1 MAIFP
6 EYAKV
11 GRIVAKENFY
21 RDIDAATKNL
31 FQSEIA
37 RIIWE
42 YKLAPNTINL
52 PIKKWAEVEVFRIV
66 LKNGEIPEKV
76 LRAIDSAIP
85 YPILFIIEKGSI
97 KKAAICYKEQS
108 QKNENVVKVDTYFYT
123 EWNDEKL
130 QGIKIDGLNIDA
142 VFSNFVRQIAGDKLT
157 TTKKNNKEKSSNSIK
172 EDIETLKERE
182 RIMKQVAVLNRKIK
196 MEPSLGKKQL
206 LAEERY
212 RLKQQLL

>member
-52 PIKKWAEVEVFRIV
+52 PAKKWTEIEVFCIV

-123 EWNDEKL
+123 KWNDEKL

-157 TTKKNNKEKSSNSIK
+157 TTNKNNKEKFPNSIK

-182 RIMKQVAVLNRKIK
+182 RIMKQVAALDRKIK
-196 MEPSLGKKQL
+196 MEPSLGKKQS

>member
-1 MAIFP
+1 MITFP
-6 EYAKV
+6 ECTKV
-11 GRIVAKENFY
+11 GKIVAKEYFY
-21 RDIDAATKNL
+21 KNIDAATKNL

-52 PIKKWAEVEVFRIV
+52 PVKKWAEIEVFRIV

-76 LRAIDSAIP
+76 LRTIDSVIP

-108 QKNENVVKVDTYFYT
+108 QKNENAIKVDTYFYT

-130 QGIKIDGLNIDA
+130 QNIKIEGLNIDT

-157 TTKKNNKEKSSNSIK
+157 ATKKKSPNSIK

-196 MEPSLGKKQL
+196 MEPSLGKKQS

>member
-52 PIKKWAEVEVFRIV
+52 PAKKWTEVEVFRIV
-66 LKNGEIPEKV
+66 LKNSEIPEKV
-76 LRAIDSAIP
+76 LRTIDSAIP

-130 QGIKIDGLNIDA
+130 QDIKIDGLNIDA

-157 TTKKNNKEKSSNSIK
+157 AAKKDNKEKFPNSIK

-182 RIMKQVAVLNRKIK
+182 KIMKQVAALDRKIK

>member
-1 MAIFP
+1 MITFP
-6 EYAKV
+6 ECTKV
-11 GRIVAKENFY
+11 GKIVAKEYFY
-21 RDIDAATKNL
+21 KNIDAATKNL

-52 PIKKWAEVEVFRIV
+52 PVKKWAEIEVFRIV

-76 LRAIDSAIP
+76 LRTIDSVIP

-108 QKNENVVKVDTYFYT
+108 QKNENAIKVDTYFYT

-130 QGIKIDGLNIDA
+130 QNIKIDGLNIDT

-157 TTKKNNKEKSSNSIK
+157 TTKKNNKEKSPNSIK

-196 MEPSLGKKQL
+196 MEPSLGKKQS

>member
-1 MAIFP
+1 MITFP
-6 EYAKV
+6 ERAKV
-11 GRIVAKENFY
+11 GKIVAKEYFY
-21 RDIDAATKNL
+21 KNIDAATKNL

-52 PIKKWAEVEVFRIV
+52 PVKKWAEIEVFRIV

-76 LRAIDSAIP
+76 LRTIDSVIP
-85 YPILFIIEKGSI
+85 YPILFIIEKGSV

-123 EWNDEKL
+123 EWN
-130 QGIKIDGLNIDA
+130 NIDT

-157 TTKKNNKEKSSNSIK
+157 AVNKNNKEKSPNSIK
-172 EDIETLKERE
+172 KDIETLKERE
-182 RIMKQVAVLNRKIK
+182 RIMKQIAALDRKIK
-196 MEPSLGKKQL
+196 AEPSLGKKQS

>member
-52 PIKKWAEVEVFRIV
+52 PAKKWTEIEVFCIV

-123 EWNDEKL
+123 KWNDEKL

-157 TTKKNNKEKSSNSIK
+157 AVNKNNKEKSPNSIK

-196 MEPSLGKKQL
+196 MEPSLGKKQS

-212 RLKQQLL
+212 RLKQRLL

>member
-182 RIMKQVAVLNRKIK
+182 RIMKQVEVLNRKIK